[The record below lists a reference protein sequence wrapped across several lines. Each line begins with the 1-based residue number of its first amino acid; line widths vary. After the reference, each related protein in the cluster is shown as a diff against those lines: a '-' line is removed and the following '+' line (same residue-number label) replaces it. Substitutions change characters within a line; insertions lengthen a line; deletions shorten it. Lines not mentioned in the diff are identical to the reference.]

1 MKKKEVDE
9 KSFLK
14 MALIMAGVVMIF
26 SSANS
31 IFLAYSVPKV
41 PQREVLL
48 KLKQSDVDIDI
59 C

>member
-48 KLKQSDVDIDI
+48 KLIIDI
-59 C
+59 L